1 MHKTSTEKAPE
12 MKLGHPIQHVSN
24 EFQKFRA
31 RNVFV
36 KSIKI
41 KMNTCHRSLSRPSV
55 EPAHLQQQDLYR
67 SPIVKKGKS
76 FKTTLHNHKYPM
88 SGTSK
93 NDFRNTL

>member
-12 MKLGHPIQHVSN
+12 KKLVHPIQHVSN

-67 SPIVKKGKS
+67 SPIVKKENHS
-76 FKTTLHNHKYPM
+76 RQLYTTTNIQCLVEVKMILEIP
-88 SGTSK
+88 
-93 NDFRNTL
+93 